1 MADPWVNWGW
11 LKVGPFLGSEE
22 ERVGHER
29 RAEELRAEEGR
40 QRAADRR
47 DKEGIMSLRPR
58 GVSGVPGDYGPPLN
72 NQSRQF
78 QQDYGTDMVPPP
90 AVGPSENYPFDP
102 NLLANDMSLSEAL
115 GAGSRQWQAASEN
128 QRIKNMQPSREQIE
142 ATKDA
147 DMGPM
152 PTPQPQQT
160 AVNTGAGAP
169 LDIAGQEVQRPTLT
183 PDQQMIED
191 LKRQRAMV
199 DAIYPQRPDTSGA
212 YADSDAYALAERDR
226 ANSLAQLAFFSGVTQ
241 GAGGSWEGVGRGLAG
256 AGKAYSE
263 GFERYQKALSN
274 RATRSVENT
283 NADYQNSV
291 ARSDAALKLYQN
303 EQDNRK
309 GLLSEARAQTKERRD
324 SIDDYF
330 KKRLDL
336 SKGNDFTPT
345 DQSQVERIM
354 RDWRLS
360 RERGEIVET
369 EDVRD
374 PKK

>member
-22 ERVGHER
+22 DRVGYER
-29 RAEELRAEEGR
+29 RAEELRTEEGR

-47 DKEGIMSLRPR
+47 DGIMSLTPKARPKQ
-58 GVSGVPGDYGPPLN
+58 GP
-72 NQSRQF
+72 R
-78 QQDYGTDMVPPP
+78 
-90 AVGPSENYPFDP
+90 
-102 NLLANDMSLSEAL
+102 AL
-115 GAGSRQWQAASEN
+115 TPEQQAASEAAQPPVAPEMGPATPYN
-128 QRIKNMQPSREQIE
+128 FPEAANDWNLLDALAGPFREGGPEAWQKARAYQRVLDSQPSRDQIE

-147 DMGPM
+147 DMGPV
-152 PTPQPQQT
+152 PTPAPVQT
-160 AVNTGAGAP
+160 ATQTDAP

-199 DAIYPQRPDTSGA
+199 DAIYPQRPDTSGS
-212 YADSDAYALAERDR
+212 YAESDAYAMQERDR
-226 ANSLAQLAFFSGVTQ
+226 ANALAQLAFFSGVTQ

-263 GFERYQKALSN
+263 GFERYQKALST
-274 RATRSVENT
+274 RAARAVENT

-303 EQDNRK
+303 EQDNKK

-336 SKGNDFTPT
+336 AKGNDFTPT
-345 DQSQVERIM
+345 DQGAVDRIM
-354 RDWRLS
+354 RDWRIS
-360 RERGEIVET
+360 RDRGDIVET